1 MVFGACAASRIPRDW
16 LSSQSAARTDRP
28 KESSMAEQPTRPGT
42 RLRRPRGQRRQPT
55 SLTGKVVAIT
65 GGARG
70 IGRATAAALVRKGA
84 KVAIGDVDVELAE
97 RTAAELGGGTLA
109 LSLDVADRESFER
122 FLDETERRLGPL
134 DVLVNNAGI
143 MQLGRFADES
153 DAVSA
158 RQVDIN
164 LHGVIHGSKLALAR
178 FLPRGAGHLV
188 NIASTAGKAGVPG
201 GATYSA
207 TKHAVVGLTEAIRG
221 ELRGTGVETSVVM
234 PVPVNTELAAG
245 LVRGRGLTATVEP
258 EQVAD
263 AIVATLEHPR
273 HDVYVPKGIVVGV
286 RLGALLPRRLAE
298 AIGRS
303 AKTDRILAEA
313 DLGALAAYER
323 RAAASETRPEHAEA
337 R

>member
-1 MVFGACAASRIPRDW
+1 MAAPPR
-16 LSSQSAARTDRP
+16 
-28 KESSMAEQPTRPGT
+28 
-42 RLRRPRGQRRQPT
+42 
-55 SLTGKVVAIT
+55 SLAGKVVAIT

-97 RTAAELGGGTLA
+97 RTASELGGGTVALA
-109 LSLDVADRESFER
+109 LDVTDRASFER
-122 FLDETERRLGPL
+122 FLQAAEQRLGPL

-143 MQLGRFADES
+143 MQLGAFAEES
-153 DAVSA
+153 DAVAA
-158 RQVDIN
+158 RQIDIN
-164 LHGVIHGSKLALAR
+164 LHGVIFGSKLALER
-178 FLPRGAGHLV
+178 FLPRGSGHLV
-188 NIASTAGKAGVPG
+188 NIASTAGKSGVPG

-221 ELRGTGVETSVVM
+221 EIRGSGVETSVVM

-258 EQVAD
+258 EQVAE
-263 AIVATLEHPR
+263 AIVAALERPR
-273 HDVYVPKGIVVGV
+273 HDVYVPKAIVAGI

-313 DLGALAAYER
+313 DLEARAAYER
-323 RAAASETRPEHAEA
+323 RAAAGESSRERVEA
-337 R
+337 

>member
-1 MVFGACAASRIPRDW
+1 MATQPR
-16 LSSQSAARTDRP
+16 
-28 KESSMAEQPTRPGT
+28 
-42 RLRRPRGQRRQPT
+42 

-97 RTAAELGGGTLA
+97 RTATELGGATVALA
-109 LSLDVADRESFER
+109 LDVTDRDAFER
-122 FLDETERRLGPL
+122 FLDEAEERLGPL
-134 DVLVNNAGI
+134 DVLINNAGI

-153 DAVSA
+153 DAVAA
-158 RQVDIN
+158 RQIDIN
-164 LHGVIHGSKLALAR
+164 LHGVILGSKLALQR
-178 FLPRGAGHLV
+178 FLPRRTGHLV

-221 ELRGTGVETSVVM
+221 EIRGSGVETSVVM

-245 LVRGRGLTATVEP
+245 LVSGRGLTATVEP

-263 AIVATLEHPR
+263 AIVEALERPR
-273 HDVYVPKGIVVGV
+273 HDVYVPKAISMGV
-286 RLGALLPRRLAE
+286 RIGALMPRRLAE

-303 AKTDRILAEA
+303 AKTDRILADA
-313 DLGALAAYER
+313 DLSARAAYEQ
-323 RAAASETRPEHAEA
+323 RAAASEPSREPEHAEA
-337 R
+337 G

>member
-1 MVFGACAASRIPRDW
+1 MLVGCHAVALGD
-16 LSSQSAARTDRP
+16 AARQTGC
-28 KESSMAEQPTRPGT
+28 MAKS
-42 RLRRPRGQRRQPT
+42 PR

-84 KVAIGDVDVELAE
+84 KVAIGDLDLELAE
-97 RTAAELGGGTLA
+97 CTAAELGADTLA
-109 LSLDVADRESFER
+109 LALDVTDRESFER
-122 FLDETERRLGPL
+122 FLDETEQRLGPL

-143 MQLGRFADES
+143 MQLGRFVEET
-153 DAVSA
+153 DAAAA
-158 RQVDIN
+158 RQIDIN
-164 LHGVIHGSKLALAR
+164 LHGVIYGSKLALER
-178 FLPRGAGHLV
+178 FLPRRTGHLV

-221 ELRGTGVETSVVM
+221 EIRGSGVETSVVM

-263 AIVATLEHPR
+263 AIVEALERPR
-273 HDVYVPKGIVVGV
+273 HDVYVPKAIVAGV
-286 RLGALLPRRLAE
+286 RLGTLLPRRLAE

-313 DLGALAAYER
+313 DLDARAAYEQ
-323 RAAASETRPEHAEA
+323 RAAASATRREPEHA
-337 R
+337 